1 MSASASFS
9 AEMMNQVGDTA
20 QKDITGLSLRDVSAT
35 AWSRLPVLPPAL
47 LLLFYLNSDYPT
59 VPPIFRVAFAASAV
73 ILVCVAIPFLRR
85 LFAGSPFKG
94 LDLHLPWIALL
105 VSAVLFHFRQFIS
118 LRYVSTYDGAILTST
133 LADIALKKF
142 SLLRYHTLPL
152 WSPYQWSGY
161 PMYALPDRMMFS
173 ISTLIA
179 LIFPLP
185 GAINANT
192 VLVVIL
198 SGLTMYALLYHLQNS
213 RGASFVGGL
222 GYALSGYAVQKSI
235 MYSFLMG
242 PYAWLPLVMLFLVKA
257 FQAESTRARIQN
269 AIFLGLSLGIAFHAG
284 SPENLIYFGYFVL
297 LPFTLITALT
307 KRNASTWKNLLIV
320 GLIATIVLGGVTA
333 VKILPSLSFAKFT
346 NRDSSWPRSDIHTIL
361 EGGFKWPALFRFLI
375 RSGWERLGTYDHP
388 IGPYSDEEVG
398 EIGLVVGILAALALP
413 RLLRKR
419 VALGSAVGLM
429 LSVLFASWS
438 TFYNF
443 MWDHAPL
450 VGYLRYPGRV
460 LPISLFCIVVLASY
474 GYKTLETIRGGRFAR
489 SLAIFVT
496 MAVLA
501 ELTLWGQSTALF
513 SPRGAPW
520 LNNSK
525 QGGMVDF
532 FGQLEQNKIIQYIRH
547 QPGFFRIHAY
557 QVKGID
563 WAITPTTIPYG
574 IEVLFGQDT
583 SVWIPEY
590 MNEYLSIAFRNP
602 SVFWGILNTRFITS
616 SEPIEADGLRLLQE
630 FEPCTV
636 CGYPDIASHFDGP
649 YLYEN
654 ERFLP
659 RAYIAPR
666 GILVVGDYP
675 TAKNAVY
682 TLMLHPLFDPRGTA
696 IVMRQD
702 DSARVPENLPD
713 FAAVLLVQRPRDED
727 LAALRS
733 YSDAGGVLVPNI
745 FNESSLVTNV
755 DLTGLLQFNSS
766 PPGGL
771 AVRMENPNS
780 LEVDVSRRG
789 GFLVLSEKFFMF
801 PEWTASMGS
810 TRVPLFR
817 ANGMVTA
824 VPAQEGTMRF
834 KYAPPL
840 FFMGLVLMLL
850 TLCASLFALLFLSK
864 RP

>member
-1 MSASASFS
+1 MG
-9 AEMMNQVGDTA
+9 E
-20 QKDITGLSLRDVSAT
+20 LSLTEVSGI
-35 AWSRLPVLPPAL
+35 AWRHLPALPPAL
-47 LLLFYLNSDYPT
+47 LLFFYLNSDYPT
-59 VPPIFRVAFAASAV
+59 VPPVIRLSLAASAV
-73 ILVCVAIPFLRR
+73 ILVCVATPFLRR
-85 LFAGSPFKG
+85 LVASSPFQG
-94 LDLHLPWIALL
+94 LNLHLPWIALL

-118 LRYVSTYDGAILTST
+118 LKYVTTYDGAILTST

-142 SLLRYHTLPL
+142 SLLMYHTLPL

-173 ISTLIA
+173 MSTLTSLLLPI
-179 LIFPLP
+179 P
-185 GAINANT
+185 GAINATT
-192 VLVVIL
+192 VLAVTV
-198 SGLTMYALLYHLQNS
+198 SGLTMYTFLFHLQQS
-213 RGASFVGGL
+213 RGAAFVGAL
-222 GYALSGYAVQKSI
+222 GYALSGYSVQKSI
-235 MYSFLMG
+235 IYSFLTW
-242 PYAWLPLVMLFLVKA
+242 PYAWLPLVMLFLVKV
-257 FQAESTRARIQN
+257 FQAESTRIRIRH
-269 AIFLGLSLGIAFHAG
+269 AILLGLSLGIAFHAG
-284 SPENLIYFGYFVL
+284 SPENLIYFGYFVF
-297 LPFTLITALT
+297 LPFTLITILT
-307 KRNASTWKNLLIV
+307 KRDASTWKNLLIV

-333 VKILPSLSFAKFT
+333 VKILPSLSFAKYT

-388 IGPYSDEEVG
+388 VGPYSDEEVG

-413 RLLRKR
+413 HILRKR
-419 VALGSAVGLM
+419 VALGSAVGLV
-429 LSVLFASWS
+429 LSALYASWGA
-438 TFYNF
+438 FYFF

-460 LPISLFCIVVLASY
+460 LPISLFCLAVLASY
-474 GYKTLETIRGGRFAR
+474 GYKTLEAIRGGRFAR
-489 SLAIFVT
+489 SLAIFLT

-501 ELTLWGQSTALF
+501 ELTLWGQSTASF

-520 LNNSK
+520 LNNTG

-532 FGQLEQNKIIQYIRH
+532 FGQLEQNEIIQYIRR

-557 QVKGID
+557 QVRGID
-563 WAITPTTIPYG
+563 WAITPTTMPYE
-574 IEVLFGQDT
+574 IEVLFGQD
-583 SVWIPEY
+583 SSIWMPEY

-616 SEPIEADGLRLLQE
+616 SEPIEVDGLRLLQE
-630 FEPCTV
+630 FEPCTA

-675 TAKNAVY
+675 AAKNAVY
-682 TLMLHPLFDPRGTA
+682 ALMLHPTFDPRGTA

-713 FAAVLLVQRPRDED
+713 FDAVLLVQKPRDED

-733 YSDAGGVLVPNI
+733 YSDAGGMLVPNI
-745 FNESSLVTNV
+745 FNGSGSVT
-755 DLTGLLQFNSS
+755 DDDFTGLLQSNSTR
-766 PPGGL
+766 PGGL
-771 AVRMENPNS
+771 AVRRENPNS
-780 LEVDVSRRG
+780 LEVDVPRRR

-801 PEWTASMGS
+801 PEWTASIGG
-810 TRVPLFR
+810 TRVQLLR

-864 RP
+864 RS